1 MYGLTINGRVDPF
14 SSSPNTTGGCN
25 IPVTPDILGRMPP
38 FSIAASNS
46 NAQISVK
53 SRALS
58 LF

>member
-1 MYGLTINGRVDPF
+1 MYGLTINGRADPL
-14 SSSPNTTGGCN
+14 SSSPNTTGVCN
-25 IPVTPDILGRMPP
+25 IPDTPDIFGRMRP
-38 FSIAASNS
+38 FGTAASNS